1 MNDSPANNDGKLA
14 EALRRDGFIIQRG
27 ALPESSMQTLLE
39 EFRAVFRRQMRRH
52 GIPGAEAEGEAFD
65 AALADLFRADMKSY
79 LAAAKLTQYLPSV
92 HALGA
97 EGPVLDLVR
106 ELGIAHPAIA
116 VRPVVHVISDDLKV
130 PGGYHRTPHHQDWR
144 SVQGSLDGL
153 VVWLPLVDIEYGFN
167 AIEVIPGSHRRGLL
181 ATTPHPFG
189 TAVLDDLIDESEYV
203 PVEVR
208 PGDVVAF
215 SMFTVHRT
223 GPADRP
229 GVRWA
234 VSLRYNNI
242 DEASFIDHDY
252 PNPFLY
258 KSQDDLLFEDFP
270 APADIAQALGDEE
283 E

>member
-1 MNDSPANNDGKLA
+1 MNGSPADKDGTLE
-14 EALRRDGFIIQRG
+14 EALRRDGFVIQRG
-27 ALPESSMQTLLE
+27 ALDARSMQTMLE
-39 EFRAVFRRQMRRH
+39 ECRAVFRRQMRRH
-52 GIPGAEAEGEAFD
+52 AIPGAEAEGVAFD
-65 AALADLFRADMKSY
+65 AALTDLFRADMKSF

-106 ELGIAHPAIA
+106 ALGIAHPAIA
-116 VRPVVHVISDDLKV
+116 VRPVVHVVSDDLKV

-153 VVWLPLVDIEYGFN
+153 VVWLPLVDIDFGFN
-167 AIEVIPGSHRRGLL
+167 ATEVIPGSHRRGLL
-181 ATTPHPFG
+181 ASKPHPFG

-208 PGDVVAF
+208 PGDFVAF
-215 SMFTVHRT
+215 TMFLVHRT
-223 GPADRP
+223 GPAHRP

-234 VSLRYNNI
+234 ISLRYNNI
-242 DEASFIDHDY
+242 DEASFIAHDY

-258 KSQDDLLFEDFP
+258 KSQDALLFENFPTSADF
-270 APADIAQALGDEE
+270 APILGDEGE
-283 E
+283 